1 MRIGR
6 QKDYSLRITIPGEW
20 LFPENYFSLIITIPR
35 EWLFLDERNWWML
48 FPVRDSGWTMPVS
61 IYAPRKVAINR
72 KVSPSWEMVPSFKGR
87 RLNFL
92 PPPLDQLSEHFSP
105 HAGNTSLLCQKSYY
119 YLALCWY
126 RQMKPSIRRR
136 DVKLLIFTSVPPCT
150 GFYCRLVF
158 DYKGENIS
166 NSSLVREIKDPTNMT
181 FSTSLFW

>member
-1 MRIGR
+1 MREIDECYSPYETQVEQCPSAYMPQGR
-6 QKDYSLRITIPGEW
+6 W
-20 LFPENYFSLIITIPR
+20 
-35 EWLFLDERNWWML
+35 
-48 FPVRDSGWTMPVS
+48 
-61 IYAPRKVAINR
+61 VAINR

-105 HAGNTSLLCQKSYY
+105 PAGNISLLCQKSYY

-126 RQMKPSIRRR
+126 RQMKPSIRRC